1 MHEWSEYAQI
11 AIALFVIADPIG
23 TIPFFLSLTSGL
35 TEEEK
40 KHTAKVTSLTVAIV
54 LVLSVFAGEPLLLV
68 FGIRIASFRVGGGI
82 LLLLMAIGMLYARPG
97 RARAAEL
104 AAREPGFAA
113 VPLGVPLVAGPGA
126 ISTVVIYADQAKT
139 WLDTL
144 FLVAVTQFVAAS
156 VWIALLQADPLS
168 RLLGKTGINVI
179 TRLLGLLLAAVAVQ
193 FIAGGLSQLLPGLAG
208 HS

>member
-23 TIPFFLSLTSGL
+23 TIPFFLSLTSDL

-40 KHTAKVTSLTVAIV
+40 KHTAKITSLTVAIV
-54 LVLSVFAGEPLLLV
+54 LVLSVFAGEPLLRL

-104 AAREPGFAA
+104 AAREPGFAT

-144 FLVAVTQFVAAS
+144 FLVAVALFVAAS
-156 VWIALLQADPLS
+156 VWIALRQADPLS
-168 RLLGKTGINVI
+168 RLLGRTGINVV